1 MTKPH
6 FGILALGEKAAEQ
19 AEVKPDIL
27 EVEIM
32 NNKLP

>member
-6 FGILALGEKAAEQ
+6 FGILALGEKAAER
-19 AEVKPDIL
+19 AGANPDIL